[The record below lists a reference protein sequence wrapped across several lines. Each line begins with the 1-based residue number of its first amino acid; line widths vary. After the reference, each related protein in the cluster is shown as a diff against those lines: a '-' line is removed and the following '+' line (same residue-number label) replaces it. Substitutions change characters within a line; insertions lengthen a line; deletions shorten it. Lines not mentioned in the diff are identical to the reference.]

1 MTMMIITIIAIKT
14 IPMIQI
20 VILMIQFVISMI
32 QLIILMIQVYKQ
44 RQRSGWWSRTPRRHG
59 SVFPDPSYP
68 LCAAT

>member
-1 MTMMIITIIAIKT
+1 MMMTMMIITIIAIKT

-44 RQRSGWWSRTPRRHG
+44 RQRSGW
-59 SVFPDPSYP
+59 
-68 LCAAT
+68 